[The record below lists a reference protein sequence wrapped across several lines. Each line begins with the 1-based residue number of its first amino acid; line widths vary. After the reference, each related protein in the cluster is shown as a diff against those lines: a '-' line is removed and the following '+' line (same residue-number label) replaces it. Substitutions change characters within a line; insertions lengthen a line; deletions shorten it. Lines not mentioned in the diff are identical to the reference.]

1 MARWTTARE
10 VEGEADLTSRVDS
23 PIFSP
28 EKERSGRVASLQEM
42 ESELECEIEFE
53 FGVNFNLGIELEMKI
68 EEEKKERE
76 VEVGVSVEES
86 EAILFFFW
94 VQREKFESFALST
107 SFLSYLFKID

>member
-1 MARWTTARE
+1 MMARWTTARE

-53 FGVNFNLGIELEMKI
+53 FGVNLNLGIELEMKI
-68 EEEKKERE
+68 EE
-76 VEVGVSVEES
+76 
-86 EAILFFFW
+86 
-94 VQREKFESFALST
+94 
-107 SFLSYLFKID
+107 

>member
-1 MARWTTARE
+1 MIARWTTARE

-42 ESELECEIEFE
+42 ESELECEFE
-53 FGVNFNLGIELEMKI
+53 FGVNLNLGIELEMKI

-76 VEVGVSVEES
+76 VEVGVSVSVEER
-86 EAILFFFW
+86 EAIFFLDSE
-94 VQREKFESFALST
+94 RKN
-107 SFLSYLFKID
+107 